1 MKIIKDLA
9 KLSISKD
16 LLLDQVLL
24 KLNEG
29 EEAVLLVTEE
39 NKLLG
44 IITDGDVRREMVTN
58 GPGSN
63 SSAYKIMNKHPITS
77 TDEFTEWESIF
88 FKNDIEHL
96 PILDNKNNLIKVV
109 RNVKNYE
116 SLPFCDTAALIV
128 AGGLGTRMGDNYK
141 NIPKCLIEINGKTI
155 LERALDSLTHLGL
168 NKIIISLSH
177 EYQKVIDFVEN
188 SIKK

>member
-29 EEAVLLVTEE
+29 EEAVLLVTEK

-58 GPGSN
+58 GSGSN
-63 SSAYKIMNKHPITS
+63 SNAYKIMNKNPITS
-77 TDEFTEWESIF
+77 TDEFTKWESIF

-116 SLPFCDTAALIV
+116 SLSFNDTVALIV
-128 AGGLGTRMGDNYK
+128 AGGLGTRMGDNY
-141 NIPKCLIEINGKTI
+141 
-155 LERALDSLTHLGL
+155 
-168 NKIIISLSH
+168 
-177 EYQKVIDFVEN
+177 
-188 SIKK
+188 